1 MTPGRS
7 LRTGLLRVGV
17 IGIVLAALLA
27 AWLLGRAFETM
38 AHRAFERALSND
50 FAALAG
56 LIEALPDGK
65 IELRELPADQRYF
78 RPLSGDYWQVGTG
91 ATALRSRSLWD
102 VEINLLPASTQ
113 GRREL
118 FSVAGPSGQHLRVL
132 RQQLTLPRATTPV
145 VVWVA
150 ADEASLHADVADFRM
165 LVAGA
170 VAALAALLLAA
181 LFVQVQL
188 GLRPLKALSKALNQ
202 LQKGE
207 QARLDTDALPEEI
220 QPLAAEFNAL
230 MAHHARSIARA
241 KIAASDLAHA
251 LKTPL
256 AVLAAAVERPDHNID
271 LATTVRE
278 QGSRIQFA
286 MRRQL
291 SSTALA
297 DFQARTQ
304 IEPVARTLIALMA
317 HVYAGRQLRLDIELP
332 ADLYFKGARDDLEE
346 ILGNLLDNACKW
358 ARQRVCI
365 SGAINNANLL
375 VWVDDDGPGLTAEQ
389 AEQVSVRGVRLD
401 ERVQG
406 SGLGLAIVQDLVGVY
421 GGVMQ
426 LERSAL
432 GGLRVQLCFTLATN
446 QNSLA

>member
-7 LRTGLLRVGV
+7 LRAGLLHVGV

-27 AWLLGRAFETM
+27 AWLLGRAFEAT
-38 AHRAFERALSND
+38 ANRAFERALSND

-56 LIEALPDGK
+56 LIEVRADGR
-65 IELRELPADQRYF
+65 IDLREQPADQRYF
-78 RPLSGDYWQVGTG
+78 RALSGDYWQVGS
-91 ATALRSRSLWD
+91 ATSALRSRSLWD
-102 VEINLLPASTQ
+102 AEIKLAPANTG

-118 FSVAGPSGQHLRVL
+118 LRVAGPRDQQLRVL
-132 RQQLTLPRATTPV
+132 RQQLTLPRAAAPV

-150 ADEASLHADVADFRM
+150 ADEAPLRADVAAFRL

-170 VAALAALLLAA
+170 VGLLAALLLAA

-188 GLRPLKALSKALNQ
+188 GLRPLKALSTALNQ

-207 QARLDTDALPEEI
+207 QGRLATDALPREI

-230 MAHHARSIARA
+230 MDHHARSIARA
-241 KIAASDLAHA
+241 KNAASDLAHA

-256 AVLAAAVERPDHNID
+256 AVLDAAVQRPDPTVD

-278 QGSRIQFA
+278 QSARIQLV

-304 IEPVARTLIALMA
+304 IEPVARTLTALMA
-317 HVYAGRQLRLDIELP
+317 HVHAQRQLQFAVDFP
-332 ADLYFKGARDDLEE
+332 AHLYFKGARDDLEE

-358 ARQRVCI
+358 ARQRVCV
-365 SGAINNANLL
+365 SGAMEDANLL
-375 VWVDDDGPGLTAEQ
+375 IWIDDDGPGLTDEQ
-389 AEQVSVRGVRLD
+389 AARVSVRGVRLD

-406 SGLGLAIVQDLVGVY
+406 SGLGLAIVQDLVNVY

-426 LERSAL
+426 LERSTL
-432 GGLRVQLCFTLATN
+432 GGLRVRLCFA
-446 QNSLA
+446 AARKIAI